1 MTFSEFVLHWPAA
14 SRAPA
19 FSVASAP
26 AALTAEMLLI
36 TSARNPVMWVEDC
49 ASTTFSRSIERPENT
64 TNPPKTSVITSRNTE
79 YHGRMKAVITT
90 AATTVVRTGITCQ
103 TTVSQN
109 ISKAPVNLL
118 VWETNE
124 PENRSEWNPRLWR
137 VRWSK
142 TRWNSRFI
150 AMTSKDQAAY
160 SAIRQPTTW
169 PSSCESP

>member
-1 MTFSEFVLHWPAA
+1 MC
-14 SRAPA
+14 
-19 FSVASAP
+19 
-26 AALTAEMLLI
+26 
-36 TSARNPVMWVEDC
+36 VEDC
-49 ASTTFSRSIERPENT
+49 ASTTFRRSIVRAEKT
-64 TNPPKTSVITSRNTE
+64 TKPPKTSVITSRNTE
-79 YHGRMKAVITT
+79 YHGRMKAVMTT
-90 AATTVVRTGITCQ
+90 AATTVVRTGITCH

-150 AMTSKDQAAY
+150 AMTSKDHAAY

-169 PSSCESP
+169 PRSCESP